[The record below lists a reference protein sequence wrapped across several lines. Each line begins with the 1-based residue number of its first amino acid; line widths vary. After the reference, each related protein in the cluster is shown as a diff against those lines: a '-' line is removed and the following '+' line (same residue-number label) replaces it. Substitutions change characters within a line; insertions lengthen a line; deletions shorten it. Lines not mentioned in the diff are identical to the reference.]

1 MKNEQYVIVRSNLA
15 GVFCG
20 TLENKSGTEVVLTN
34 ARKIYRWQGA
44 YTVEDIAVKGLNVD
58 TSQIT
63 VPVEK
68 IIINDVCQVLP
79 TTDAAQKILTEA
91 PIWTF

>member
-1 MKNEQYVIVRSNLA
+1 MKKEQYVIVRSNLA

-20 TLENKSGTEVVLTN
+20 TLENKNGTEVVLTN

-44 YTVEDIAVKGLNVD
+44 YTVEDIAVKGLNVN

-68 IIINDVCQVLP
+68 IIIDDVCQVLP

>member
-1 MKNEQYVIVRSNLA
+1 MKNEKYVVVRSNMA

-20 TLENKSGTEVVLTN
+20 TLKNKNGTEVVLAN

-44 YTVEDIAVKGLNVD
+44 YTVEDIAVKGLNAD

-63 VPVEK
+63 VSVEE
-68 IIINDVCQVLP
+68 IVVDDVCQVLP
-79 TTDAAQKILTEA
+79 TTNAAQKILTEA
-91 PIWTF
+91 PIWTL

>member
-1 MKNEQYVIVRSNLA
+1 MKKEQYVIVRSSLA

-20 TLENKSGTEVVLTN
+20 TLENKNGTEVVLTN

-44 YTVEDIAVKGLNVD
+44 YTVEDIAVKGLNAEA
-58 TSQIT
+58 SQIT
-63 VPVEK
+63 VQVGE
-68 IIINDVCQVLP
+68 IVIDDVCQVLP

-91 PIWTF
+91 PTWTF